1 MNSGKNKNT
10 ANRTRPTRQEK
21 RAAKR
26 EAKMRR
32 KEALRNAP
40 LSVRIRNGALNVITV
55 CLIGIILVSGYKIG
69 KTMWEYHVAKSAYTN
84 ISEKTAKVDPKQFTG
99 VVDWKALKKVNPDV
113 QGWLYQKDTVIN
125 YPVVQGTDN
134 DTYLHTR
141 FDKQWSG
148 GGTLF
153 VDCRMEKNFKGFNSI
168 IYGHHMKDGSM
179 FRSIRGYT
187 KEDGYYDK
195 HKTLE
200 LATPHGNYHLV
211 VFSAFITKATDEDT
225 YKMTYDEAEKQAYI
239 DRAWERSELPITR
252 DSVDVT
258 KNDRLVTLSTCAYDY
273 EEARYI
279 VMCKMVPWTKAEVQ
293 AGKDAQE
300 NHAQKKERTDIEIA
314 AAGRSFW

>member
-26 EAKMRR
+26 EAKLRR

-113 QGWLYQKDTVIN
+113 QGWLYQKGTVIN

-153 VDCRMEKNFKGFNSI
+153 VDCRMEKDFKGFNSI

-279 VMCKMVPWTKAEVQ
+279 VMCKMVPWTKSEVQ
-293 AGKDAQE
+293 AGKDAQKQID
-300 NHAQKKERTDIEIA
+300 AQKK
-314 AAGRSFW
+314 

>member
-1 MNSGKNKNT
+1 MSSGKNKNT

-69 KTMWEYHVAKSAYTN
+69 KTMWEYQVAKSAYTN

-113 QGWLYQKDTVIN
+113 QGWLYQKGTVIN

-153 VDCRMEKNFKGFNSI
+153 VDCRMEKDFKGFNSI

-211 VFSAFITKATDEDT
+211 VFSAFITKATDENT
-225 YKMTYDEAEKQAYI
+225 YKMTYDGDEKQAYI

-293 AGKDAQE
+293 AGKDAQKQID
-300 NHAQKKERTDIEIA
+300 AQKK
-314 AAGRSFW
+314 

>member
-26 EAKMRR
+26 EAKLRR

-113 QGWLYQKDTVIN
+113 QGWLYQKGTVIN

-153 VDCRMEKNFKGFNSI
+153 VDCRMEKDFKGFNSI

-279 VMCKMVPWTKAEVQ
+279 VMCKMVPWTKAEMQ
-293 AGKDAQE
+293 AGKDTQKQID
-300 NHAQKKERTDIEIA
+300 AQKK
-314 AAGRSFW
+314 

>member
-10 ANRTRPTRQEK
+10 ADRTRPTRQEK

-69 KTMWEYHVAKSAYTN
+69 KTMWEYQVAKSAYKN

-113 QGWLYQKDTVIN
+113 QGWLYQKGTVIN

-153 VDCRMEKNFKGFNSI
+153 VDCRMEKDFKGFNSI

-225 YKMTYDEAEKQAYI
+225 YKMTYGEAEKQAYI

-293 AGKDAQE
+293 AGKDAQKQID
-300 NHAQKKERTDIEIA
+300 AQKK
-314 AAGRSFW
+314 

>member
-69 KTMWEYHVAKSAYTN
+69 KTMWEYQMAKSAYTN

-99 VVDWKALKKVNPDV
+99 VVDWKALRKVNPDV
-113 QGWLYQKDTVIN
+113 QGWLYQKGTVIN

-134 DTYLHTR
+134 DIYLHTR

-153 VDCRMEKNFKGFNSI
+153 VDCRMEKDFKGFNSI

-293 AGKDAQE
+293 AGKDAQKQID
-300 NHAQKKERTDIEIA
+300 AQKK
-314 AAGRSFW
+314 

>member
-55 CLIGIILVSGYKIG
+55 CLVGIILVSGYKIG
-69 KTMWEYHVAKSAYTN
+69 KTMWDYQVAKSAYTN

-113 QGWLYQKDTVIN
+113 QGWLYQKGTVIN

-153 VDCRMEKNFKGFNSI
+153 VDYRMEKDFKGFNSI

-187 KEDGYYDK
+187 KEEGYYDK

-211 VFSAFITKATDEDT
+211 VFSAFITKATDENT

-239 DRAWERSELPITR
+239 DRAWEQSELSVTK

-258 KNDRLVTLSTCAYDY
+258 KDDRLVTLSTCAYDY

-293 AGKDAQE
+293 AGKDAQKQID
-300 NHAQKKERTDIEIA
+300 AQKK
-314 AAGRSFW
+314 

>member
-69 KTMWEYHVAKSAYTN
+69 KTMWEYQVAKSAYTN

-99 VVDWKALKKVNPDV
+99 VVDWNALKNVNPDV
-113 QGWLYQKDTVIN
+113 QGWLYQKGTVIN

-153 VDCRMEKNFKGFNSI
+153 VDCRMEKDFKGFNSI

-293 AGKDAQE
+293 AGKDAQKQIDV
-300 NHAQKKERTDIEIA
+300 QKK
-314 AAGRSFW
+314 

>member
-113 QGWLYQKDTVIN
+113 QGWLYQKGTVIN

-168 IYGHHMKDGSM
+168 MYGHHMKDGSM

-279 VMCKMVPWTKAEVQ
+279 VMCKMVPWTKSEVQ
-293 AGKDAQE
+293 AGKDAQKQID
-300 NHAQKKERTDIEIA
+300 AQKK
-314 AAGRSFW
+314 

>member
-1 MNSGKNKNT
+1 
-10 ANRTRPTRQEK
+10 
-21 RAAKR
+21 
-26 EAKMRR
+26 MRR

-69 KTMWEYHVAKSAYTN
+69 KTMWEYQVAKSAYTN

-113 QGWLYQKDTVIN
+113 QGRLYQKDTVIN

-141 FDKQWSG
+141 FDKQLSG

-153 VDCRMEKNFKGFNSI
+153 VDCRMEKDFKGFNSI

-279 VMCKMVPWTKAEVQ
+279 VICKMVPWTKAEVQ
-293 AGKDAQE
+293 AGKDAQKQID
-300 NHAQKKERTDIEIA
+300 AQKK
-314 AAGRSFW
+314 

>member
-26 EAKMRR
+26 EAKLRR

-69 KTMWEYHVAKSAYTN
+69 KTMWEYQVAKSAYTN

-113 QGWLYQKDTVIN
+113 QGWLYQKGTVIN

-153 VDCRMEKNFKGFNSI
+153 VDCRMEKDFRGFNSI

-239 DRAWERSELPITR
+239 DRAWERSELPLTK

-293 AGKDAQE
+293 AGKDAQKQID
-300 NHAQKKERTDIEIA
+300 AQKK
-314 AAGRSFW
+314 

>member
-26 EAKMRR
+26 ETKMRR

-55 CLIGIILVSGYKIG
+55 CLVGIILVSGYKIG
-69 KTMWEYHVAKSAYTN
+69 KTMWDYQVAKSAYTN

-113 QGWLYQKDTVIN
+113 QGWLYQKGTVIN

-153 VDCRMEKNFKGFNSI
+153 VDYRMEKDFKGFNSI

-187 KEDGYYDK
+187 KEEGYYDK

-211 VFSAFITKATDEDT
+211 VFSAFITKATDENT

-239 DRAWERSELPITR
+239 DRAWEQSELPITR

-258 KNDRLVTLSTCAYDY
+258 KDDRLVTLSTCAYDY

-293 AGKDAQE
+293 AGKDAQKQI
-300 NHAQKKERTDIEIA
+300 NAQKK
-314 AAGRSFW
+314 

>member
-26 EAKMRR
+26 EAKIRR

-55 CLIGIILVSGYKIG
+55 CLVGIILVSGYKIG
-69 KTMWEYHVAKSAYTN
+69 KTMWDYQVAKSAYTN

-113 QGWLYQKDTVIN
+113 QGWLYQKGTVIN

-239 DRAWERSELPITR
+239 DRAWEQSELPITR

-258 KNDRLVTLSTCAYDY
+258 KDDRLVTLSTCAYDY

-293 AGKDAQE
+293 AGKEAQKQID
-300 NHAQKKERTDIEIA
+300 AQKK
-314 AAGRSFW
+314 

>member
-26 EAKMRR
+26 EAKLRR

-69 KTMWEYHVAKSAYTN
+69 KTMWEYQVAKSAYTN

-153 VDCRMEKNFKGFNSI
+153 VDCRMEKDFKGFNSI

-239 DRAWERSELPITR
+239 DRAWEQSELPITR

-293 AGKDAQE
+293 AGKDAQKQID
-300 NHAQKKERTDIEIA
+300 AQKK
-314 AAGRSFW
+314 

>member
-55 CLIGIILVSGYKIG
+55 CLVGIILVSGYKIG
-69 KTMWEYHVAKSAYTN
+69 KTMWDYQVAKSAYTN

-113 QGWLYQKDTVIN
+113 QGWLYQKGTVIN

-153 VDCRMEKNFKGFNSI
+153 VDYRMEKDFKGFNSI

-187 KEDGYYDK
+187 KEEGYYDK

-211 VFSAFITKATDEDT
+211 VFSAFITKATDENT

-239 DRAWERSELPITR
+239 DRACEQSELPITR

-258 KNDRLVTLSTCAYDY
+258 KDDRLVTLSTCAYDY

-293 AGKDAQE
+293 AGKDAQKQID
-300 NHAQKKERTDIEIA
+300 AQKK
-314 AAGRSFW
+314 

>member
-69 KTMWEYHVAKSAYTN
+69 KTMWEYHVAKSAYTS

-113 QGWLYQKDTVIN
+113 QGWLYQKGTVIN

-134 DTYLHTR
+134 DTYLQTR

-153 VDCRMEKNFKGFNSI
+153 VDCRMEKDFKGFNSI

-293 AGKDAQE
+293 AGKDAQQQID
-300 NHAQKKERTDIEIA
+300 AQKK
-314 AAGRSFW
+314 

>member
-1 MNSGKNKNT
+1 MNSGKNKNM

-26 EAKMRR
+26 EAKIRR

-55 CLIGIILVSGYKIG
+55 CLVGIILVSGYKIG
-69 KTMWEYHVAKSAYTN
+69 KTMWDYQVAKSAYTN

-113 QGWLYQKDTVIN
+113 QGWLYQKGTVIN

-134 DTYLHTR
+134 DSYLHTR

-153 VDCRMEKNFKGFNSI
+153 VDYRMEKGFKGFNSI

-187 KEDGYYDK
+187 KEEGYYDK

-211 VFSAFITKATDEDT
+211 VFSAFITKATDENT

-239 DRAWERSELPITR
+239 DRAWEQSELPITR

-258 KNDRLVTLSTCAYDY
+258 KDDRLVTLSTCAYDY

-293 AGKDAQE
+293 AGKDAQKQID
-300 NHAQKKERTDIEIA
+300 AQKK
-314 AAGRSFW
+314 

>member
-55 CLIGIILVSGYKIG
+55 CLVGIILVSGYKIG
-69 KTMWEYHVAKSAYTN
+69 KTMWDYQVAKSAYTN

-113 QGWLYQKDTVIN
+113 QGWLYQKGTVIN

-153 VDCRMEKNFKGFNSI
+153 VDYRMEKDFRGFNSI

-187 KEDGYYDK
+187 KEEGYYDK

-211 VFSAFITKATDEDT
+211 VFSAFITKATDENT

-239 DRAWERSELPITR
+239 DRAWEQSELSITR

-258 KNDRLVTLSTCAYDY
+258 KDDQLVTLSTCAYDY

-293 AGKDAQE
+293 AGKDAQKQID
-300 NHAQKKERTDIEIA
+300 AQKK
-314 AAGRSFW
+314 

>member
-55 CLIGIILVSGYKIG
+55 CLVGIILVSGYKIG
-69 KTMWEYHVAKSAYTN
+69 KTMWDYQVAKSAYTN

-113 QGWLYQKDTVIN
+113 QGWLYQKGTVIN

-153 VDCRMEKNFKGFNSI
+153 VDYRMEKDFRGFNSI

-187 KEDGYYDK
+187 KEEGYYDK

-211 VFSAFITKATDEDT
+211 VFSAFITKATDENT

-239 DRAWERSELPITR
+239 DRAWEKSELPITR

-258 KNDRLVTLSTCAYDY
+258 KDDRLVTLSTCAYDY

-293 AGKDAQE
+293 AGKDAQKQID
-300 NHAQKKERTDIEIA
+300 AQKK
-314 AAGRSFW
+314 

>member
-26 EAKMRR
+26 EAKLRR

-113 QGWLYQKDTVIN
+113 QGWLYQKGTVIN

-153 VDCRMEKNFKGFNSI
+153 VDYRMEKDFKGFNSI

-239 DRAWERSELPITR
+239 NRAWEQSELPITR

-293 AGKDAQE
+293 AGKDAQKQID
-300 NHAQKKERTDIEIA
+300 AQNK
-314 AAGRSFW
+314 

>member
-113 QGWLYQKDTVIN
+113 QGWLYQKGTVIN

-153 VDCRMEKNFKGFNSI
+153 VDCRMEKDFRGFNSI

-239 DRAWERSELPITR
+239 DRAWERSELPITK

-293 AGKDAQE
+293 EGKDAQKQID
-300 NHAQKKERTDIEIA
+300 AQKK
-314 AAGRSFW
+314 

>member
-26 EAKMRR
+26 EAKLRR

-113 QGWLYQKDTVIN
+113 QGWLYQKGTVIN

-153 VDCRMEKNFKGFNSI
+153 VDCRMEKDFKGFNSI

-211 VFSAFITKATDEDT
+211 VFSAFITKATDENT
-225 YKMTYDEAEKQAYI
+225 YKMTYGEAEKQAYI
-239 DRAWERSELPITR
+239 DRAWGRSELPITK

-293 AGKDAQE
+293 AGKDAQKQID
-300 NHAQKKERTDIEIA
+300 AQKK
-314 AAGRSFW
+314 

>member
-99 VVDWKALKKVNPDV
+99 VVDWKALKKVNLDV

-153 VDCRMEKNFKGFNSI
+153 VDCRMEKDFKGFNSI

-279 VMCKMVPWTKAEVQ
+279 VMCKMVPWTKSEVQ
-293 AGKDAQE
+293 AGKDAQKQID
-300 NHAQKKERTDIEIA
+300 AQKK
-314 AAGRSFW
+314 

>member
-55 CLIGIILVSGYKIG
+55 CLVGIILVSGYKIG
-69 KTMWEYHVAKSAYTN
+69 KTMWDYQVAKSAYTN

-113 QGWLYQKDTVIN
+113 QGWLYQKGTVIN

-153 VDCRMEKNFKGFNSI
+153 VDYRMEKNFKGFNSI

-187 KEDGYYDK
+187 KEEGYYDK

-211 VFSAFITKATDEDT
+211 VFSAFITKATDENT

-239 DRAWERSELPITR
+239 DRAWEQSELPITR

-258 KNDRLVTLSTCAYDY
+258 KDDRLVTLSTCAYDY

-293 AGKDAQE
+293 AGKDTQKQID
-300 NHAQKKERTDIEIA
+300 AQKK
-314 AAGRSFW
+314 

>member
-69 KTMWEYHVAKSAYTN
+69 KTMWEYQVAKSAYTN

-113 QGWLYQKDTVIN
+113 QGWLYQKGTVIN

-239 DRAWERSELPITR
+239 NRAWEQSELPITR

-293 AGKDAQE
+293 AGKDAQKQID
-300 NHAQKKERTDIEIA
+300 AQKK
-314 AAGRSFW
+314 

>member
-21 RAAKR
+21 RA
-26 EAKMRR
+26 AKMRR

-69 KTMWEYHVAKSAYTN
+69 KTMWEYQVAKSAYTN

-99 VVDWKALKKVNPDV
+99 VVDWNALKNVNPDV
-113 QGWLYQKDTVIN
+113 QGWLYQKGTVIN

-153 VDCRMEKNFKGFNSI
+153 VDCRMEKDFKGFNSI

-239 DRAWERSELPITR
+239 DRAWERSELPITKN
-252 DSVDVT
+252 SVDVT

-293 AGKDAQE
+293 AGKDAQKQID
-300 NHAQKKERTDIEIA
+300 AQKK
-314 AAGRSFW
+314 

>member
-21 RAAKR
+21 RVAKR
-26 EAKMRR
+26 EAKLRR

-69 KTMWEYHVAKSAYTN
+69 KTMWEYQVAKSAYTN

-113 QGWLYQKDTVIN
+113 QGWLYQKGTVIN

-153 VDCRMEKNFKGFNSI
+153 VDCRMEKDFKDFNSI

-293 AGKDAQE
+293 AGKDAQKQID
-300 NHAQKKERTDIEIA
+300 AQKK
-314 AAGRSFW
+314 

>member
-1 MNSGKNKNT
+1 MNSGKNNNT

-21 RAAKR
+21 RVAKR

-69 KTMWEYHVAKSAYTN
+69 KTMWEYQVAKSAYTN

-153 VDCRMEKNFKGFNSI
+153 VDCRMEKDFKGFNSI

-293 AGKDAQE
+293 AGKDAQKQID
-300 NHAQKKERTDIEIA
+300 AQKK
-314 AAGRSFW
+314 

>member
-26 EAKMRR
+26 EAKIRR

-55 CLIGIILVSGYKIG
+55 CLVGIILVSGYKIG
-69 KTMWEYHVAKSAYTN
+69 KTMWDYQVAKSAYTN

-113 QGWLYQKDTVIN
+113 QGWLYQKGTVIN

-153 VDCRMEKNFKGFNSI
+153 VDYRMEKGFKGFNSI

-211 VFSAFITKATDEDT
+211 VFSAFITKATDENT

-239 DRAWERSELPITR
+239 DRAWEQSELPITR

-258 KNDRLVTLSTCAYDY
+258 TDDRLVTLSTCAYDY

-293 AGKDAQE
+293 AGKDAQKQID
-300 NHAQKKERTDIEIA
+300 AQKK
-314 AAGRSFW
+314 

>member
-40 LSVRIRNGALNVITV
+40 LSVRIRDGALNVITV
-55 CLIGIILVSGYKIG
+55 CLVGIILVSGYKIG
-69 KTMWEYHVAKSAYTN
+69 KTMWDYQVAKSAYTN

-113 QGWLYQKDTVIN
+113 QGWLYQKGTVIN

-153 VDCRMEKNFKGFNSI
+153 VDYRMEKDFKGFNSI

-187 KEDGYYDK
+187 KEEGYYDK

-211 VFSAFITKATDEDT
+211 VFSAFITKATDENT

-239 DRAWERSELPITR
+239 DRAWEQSELPITR

-258 KNDRLVTLSTCAYDY
+258 KDDRLVTLSTCAYDY

-293 AGKDAQE
+293 AGKDAQKQID
-300 NHAQKKERTDIEIA
+300 AQKK
-314 AAGRSFW
+314 

>member
-26 EAKMRR
+26 EAKLRR

-69 KTMWEYHVAKSAYTN
+69 KTMWEYQVAKSAYTN

-113 QGWLYQKDTVIN
+113 QGWLYQKGTVIN

-153 VDCRMEKNFKGFNSI
+153 VDCRMEKDFKGFNSI

-225 YKMTYDEAEKQAYI
+225 YKMTYDEAEKQTYI

-258 KNDRLVTLSTCAYDY
+258 RNDRLVTLSTCAYDY

-293 AGKDAQE
+293 AGKDAQKQID
-300 NHAQKKERTDIEIA
+300 AQKK
-314 AAGRSFW
+314 

>member
-55 CLIGIILVSGYKIG
+55 CLVGIILVSGYKIG
-69 KTMWEYHVAKSAYTN
+69 KTMWDYHVAKSAYTN

-113 QGWLYQKDTVIN
+113 QGWLYQKGTVIN

-153 VDCRMEKNFKGFNSI
+153 VDYRMEKDFKGFNSI

-187 KEDGYYDK
+187 KEEGYYDK

-211 VFSAFITKATDEDT
+211 VFSAFITKATDENT

-239 DRAWERSELPITR
+239 DRAWEQSELPITR

-258 KNDRLVTLSTCAYDY
+258 KSDRLVTLSTCAYDY

-293 AGKDAQE
+293 AGKDAQKQID
-300 NHAQKKERTDIEIA
+300 AQKK
-314 AAGRSFW
+314 

>member
-1 MNSGKNKNT
+1 MSSGKNKNT

-40 LSVRIRNGALNVITV
+40 LSVRIRNGVLNVITV

-69 KTMWEYHVAKSAYTN
+69 KTMWEYQVAKSAYTN

-113 QGWLYQKDTVIN
+113 QGWLYQKGTVIN

-153 VDCRMEKNFKGFNSI
+153 VDCRMEKDFKGFNSI

-239 DRAWERSELPITR
+239 DRAWERSELPITK

-293 AGKDAQE
+293 AGKDAQKQID
-300 NHAQKKERTDIEIA
+300 AQKK
-314 AAGRSFW
+314 

>member
-26 EAKMRR
+26 EAKLRR

-113 QGWLYQKDTVIN
+113 QGWLYQKGTVIN

-153 VDCRMEKNFKGFNSI
+153 VDYRMEKDFKGFNSI

-239 DRAWERSELPITR
+239 NRAWEQSELPITR

-293 AGKDAQE
+293 AGKDAQKQID
-300 NHAQKKERTDIEIA
+300 AQKK
-314 AAGRSFW
+314 

>member
-26 EAKMRR
+26 EAKLRR

-40 LSVRIRNGALNVITV
+40 RSVRIRNGALNVITV

-69 KTMWEYHVAKSAYTN
+69 KTMWEYQVAKSAYTN

-113 QGWLYQKDTVIN
+113 QGWLYQKGTVIN

-153 VDCRMEKNFKGFNSI
+153 VDCRMEKDFRGFNSI

-239 DRAWERSELPITR
+239 DRAWERSELPITK

-258 KNDRLVTLSTCAYDY
+258 RNDRLVTLSTCAYDY

-293 AGKDAQE
+293 AGKDAQKQID
-300 NHAQKKERTDIEIA
+300 AQKK
-314 AAGRSFW
+314 

>member
-69 KTMWEYHVAKSAYTN
+69 KTMWEYQVAKSAYTN

-153 VDCRMEKNFKGFNSI
+153 MDCRMEKDFKGFNSI

-293 AGKDAQE
+293 AGKDAQKQID
-300 NHAQKKERTDIEIA
+300 AQKK
-314 AAGRSFW
+314 

>member
-1 MNSGKNKNT
+1 MSSGKNKNT

-26 EAKMRR
+26 GAKMRR

-69 KTMWEYHVAKSAYTN
+69 KTMWEYQVAKSAYTN

-113 QGWLYQKDTVIN
+113 QGWLYQKGTVIN

-153 VDCRMEKNFKGFNSI
+153 VDCRMEKDFKGFNSI

-239 DRAWERSELPITR
+239 DRAWERSELPITKN
-252 DSVDVT
+252 SVDVT

-293 AGKDAQE
+293 AGKDAQKQID
-300 NHAQKKERTDIEIA
+300 AQKK
-314 AAGRSFW
+314 

>member
-1 MNSGKNKNT
+1 MSSGKNKNT

-69 KTMWEYHVAKSAYTN
+69 KTMWEYQVAKSAYTN

-113 QGWLYQKDTVIN
+113 QGWLYQKNTVIN

-153 VDCRMEKNFKGFNSI
+153 VDCRMEKDFKGFNSI

-293 AGKDAQE
+293 AGKDAQKQIDT
-300 NHAQKKERTDIEIA
+300 QKK
-314 AAGRSFW
+314 

>member
-69 KTMWEYHVAKSAYTN
+69 KTMWEYQVAKSAYTN

-153 VDCRMEKNFKGFNSI
+153 VDCRMEKDFKGFNSI

-279 VMCKMVPWTKAEVQ
+279 VMCKMVPWTKSEVQ
-293 AGKDAQE
+293 AGKDAQKQID
-300 NHAQKKERTDIEIA
+300 AQKQ
-314 AAGRSFW
+314 

>member
-26 EAKMRR
+26 EAKLRR

-55 CLIGIILVSGYKIG
+55 CLVGIILVSGYKIG
-69 KTMWEYHVAKSAYTN
+69 KTMWDYQVAKSAYTN

-113 QGWLYQKDTVIN
+113 QGWLYQKGTVIN

-153 VDCRMEKNFKGFNSI
+153 VDYRMEKDFRGVNSI

-187 KEDGYYDK
+187 KEEGYYDK

-211 VFSAFITKATDEDT
+211 VFSAFITKATDENT

-239 DRAWERSELPITR
+239 DRAWEKSELPITR

-258 KNDRLVTLSTCAYDY
+258 KDDRLVTLSTCAYDY

-293 AGKDAQE
+293 AGKDAQKQID
-300 NHAQKKERTDIEIA
+300 AQKK
-314 AAGRSFW
+314 

>member
-26 EAKMRR
+26 EAKLRR

-69 KTMWEYHVAKSAYTN
+69 KTMWEYQVAKSAYTN

-113 QGWLYQKDTVIN
+113 QGWLYQKGTVIN

-153 VDCRMEKNFKGFNSI
+153 VDCKMEKDFRGFNSI

-293 AGKDAQE
+293 AGKDAQKQID
-300 NHAQKKERTDIEIA
+300 AQKK
-314 AAGRSFW
+314 